1 VDPTDTIVIRPER
14 GLASLQL
21 GELWRYR
28 ELLGFLAWRDIRV
41 RYKQSVLGV
50 LWALITPVVTLTIF
64 SVIFGRV
71 ARIPSDGVPY
81 PIFCFVGLLPW
92 LFFSQS
98 LQRATASMVAEHNL
112 LTKVYFPR
120 LIVPVAATLAPL
132 VELAIASS
140 VVFAMMAW
148 YGLVPALHAVL
159 LAPLCVV
166 WAWLLAIGAGTLLSA
181 LNVHYRDVGQ
191 MIPFLVQV
199 WMYASPVVYPASMFP
214 GAWRWV
220 LGLNPMVGVIEGLRF
235 AMLGRGSLP
244 VGSLAVSAC
253 VSLLLLVTGV
263 VSFKRMERTFA
274 DVV

>member
-1 VDPTDTIVIRPER
+1 MDRTDTLVIRPEQ
-14 GLASLQL
+14 GFASLQL

-50 LWALITPVVTLTIF
+50 LWALITPVVTMAIF
-64 SVIFGRV
+64 TVIFGRV

-81 PIFCFVGLLPW
+81 PIFCFLGLLPW

-98 LQRATASMVAEHNL
+98 LQRATASMVAERGL

-120 LIVPVAATLAPL
+120 LIVPVAATVAPL

-140 VVFAMMAW
+140 VLFAMMAW
-148 YGLVPALHAVL
+148 YAVVPALHAL
-159 LAPLCVV
+159 YLAPLCIG

-181 LNVHYRDVGQ
+181 VNVHYRDVGQ
-191 MIPFLVQV
+191 MIPFLIQV

-214 GAWRWV
+214 DAWRSV
-220 LGLNPMVGVIEGLRF
+220 LSLNPMVGVIEGLRF
-235 AMLGRGSLP
+235 AVLGHEPPP
-244 VGSLAVSAC
+244 VASLAVSAC
-253 VSLLLLVTGV
+253 VSLLLLATGV
-263 VSFKRMERTFA
+263 LSFKRMERTFS